1 MSTARITYPTRLL
14 TDQCRPAPYTPAV
27 STNVGR
33 TIRKARLLQR
43 LQTARLERPT
53 QPEIPNLKPPIALPV
68 EVLMHLPRRGARSG
82 GGDA

>member
-43 LQTARLERPT
+43 LQTAALERPA
-53 QPEIPNLKPPIALPV
+53 QPEIPNLKPPMALPV
-68 EVLMHLPRRGARSG
+68 EVLMHLPQRRTRDSG
-82 GGDA
+82 GAA

>member
-1 MSTARITYPTRLL
+1 MTYARATYPTRRL
-14 TDQCRPAPYTPAV
+14 TDASRPAPYTPAV

-43 LQTARLERPT
+43 LQTARLERPA
-53 QPEIPNLKPPIALPV
+53 QPEIPNLRPPMALPV